1 MVGVALV
8 TGASGALG
16 RAIAERL
23 GRDGYSLA
31 LHQHNNGAEELAETL
46 KRRGTDVVMVHGDVR
61 DEADCTRMISEAQ
74 QALGPLDVLVNNAGL
89 VKDHTITRMDVS
101 EWDLVLD
108 TNLKGAFLMC
118 RAAVGGMRERR
129 RGRVVNISSIVGAMG
144 NFGQV
149 NYAASKA
156 GLIGFTK
163 ALAREVARDR
173 VTVNCIC
180 PGFMDTP
187 MVRGVP
193 EPVQQKIL
201 AQIPLGR
208 FGEPSA
214 VGDAVAYLC
223 STGGDYVTGQV
234 LHVNGGMYM

>member
-1 MVGVALV
+1 MENVALV
-8 TGASGALG
+8 TGASGSLG

-23 GRDGYSLA
+23 ALDGYRLA
-31 LHQHNNGAEELAETL
+31 LHHFNNGVEALAERL
-46 KRRGTDVVMVHGDVR
+46 RQRGREVMLVQGDISNER
-61 DEADCTRMISEAQ
+61 DASRIVAQAEA
-74 QALGPLDVLVNNAGL
+74 ALGPLTLLVNNAGL
-89 VKDHTITRMDVS
+89 LRDKSITKMSLEDWNV
-101 EWDLVLD
+101 VID
-108 TNLKGAFLMC
+108 TNLKGTFLMC

-129 RGRVVNISSIVGAMG
+129 RGRIVNISSIVGAMG

-156 GLIGFTK
+156 GLIGLSK
-163 ALAREVARDR
+163 ALAKECAKDQ

-193 EPVQQKIL
+193 EPVQEKL
-201 AQIPLGR
+201 RAQIPLGR

-214 VGDAVAYLC
+214 VGDAVAYLAG
-223 STGGDYVTGQV
+223 SGGAWVTGQV